1 MLKKSINRLF
11 LVIVMILALG
21 CGYKTP
27 KIVKG
32 DYTKIQSVKI
42 GQGRTVNIVSFT
54 SSYDNEKNLEK
65 TFGKSLLTIAQS
77 EFSNSGFN
85 VVERNEMD
93 SVVEEHIFSK
103 QMTNIPLKTKMIP
116 AKYNVYIKIVN
127 MQVSSGGIWIPI
139 IYTDAD
145 FYVETSLEIK
155 LVDNETGIIKIKNG
169 NAITSKNEKNFLLL
183 FGDLGVNINNAVE
196 FSLRNAI
203 RDALSKF

>member
-1 MLKKSINRLF
+1 MLKGSINRLL
-11 LVIVMILALG
+11 LVVIMLLALG

-27 KIVKG
+27 KVVKN

-85 VVERNEMD
+85 VVERNEME

-103 QMTNIPLKTKMIP
+103 QMTNVPLKTKMIP

-127 MQVSSGGIWIPI
+127 MQISSGGIWIPI

-145 FYVETSLEIK
+145 FYVETSLEVK
-155 LVDNETGIIKIKNG
+155 LVDNETGVIKIKNG
-169 NAITSKNEKNFLLL
+169 NAVTSKNEKNFLLL

-203 RDALSKF
+203 RDALSQF

>member
-27 KIVKG
+27 KIVKS

-183 FGDLGVNINNAVE
+183 FGDLGVNINNAIE

>member
-1 MLKKSINRLF
+1 MFRKVINRL
-11 LVIVMILALG
+11 LLMAIMLLALG
-21 CGYKTP
+21 CSYKTP
-27 KIVKG
+27 KVVKN
-32 DYTKIQSVKI
+32 DYTKIQSSKI

-85 VVERNEMD
+85 VVERSEME

-145 FYVETSLEIK
+145 FYVETSLEVK
-155 LVDNETGIIKIKNG
+155 LVDNETGVIKIKNG
-169 NAITSKNEKNFLLL
+169 NAVISKNEKNFLLL

-203 RDALSKF
+203 RDALSQF

>member
-1 MLKKSINRLF
+1 MLKGSINRLL
-11 LVIVMILALG
+11 LVVIMLLALG

-27 KIVKG
+27 KVVKN
-32 DYTKIQSVKI
+32 DSTKIQSVKI

-85 VVERNEMD
+85 VVERNEME

-103 QMTNIPLKTKMIP
+103 QMTNVPLKTKMIP

-127 MQVSSGGIWIPI
+127 MQISSGGIWIPI

-145 FYVETSLEIK
+145 FYVETSLEVK
-155 LVDNETGIIKIKNG
+155 LVDNETGVIKIKNG
-169 NAITSKNEKNFLLL
+169 NAVTSKNEKNFLLL

-203 RDALSKF
+203 RDALSQF

>member
-1 MLKKSINRLF
+1 MLKGSINRLL
-11 LVIVMILALG
+11 LVVIMLLALG

-27 KIVKG
+27 KVVKN

-85 VVERNEMD
+85 VVERNEME

-103 QMTNIPLKTKMIP
+103 QMANVPLKTKMIP

-127 MQVSSGGIWIPI
+127 MQISSGGIWIPI

-145 FYVETSLEIK
+145 FYVETSLEVK
-155 LVDNETGIIKIKNG
+155 LVDNETGVIKIKNG
-169 NAITSKNEKNFLLL
+169 NAVTSKNEKNFLLL

-203 RDALSKF
+203 RDALSQF